1 VHDAN
6 STSSPTSAES
16 GASRI
21 LWILLIVATL
31 YVCYF
36 SNLGVIGFVGPDEP
50 RYAWIARAMVE
61 TGDWVTPQLYGQPW
75 FEKPVLYYW
84 EAAVSFKIFGVSET
98 AARLPSAFSALVGT
112 LALAWLAWR
121 VHGRETARWFL
132 IFLPSTVG
140 MIGFSHAAATDM
152 PFAGMIAVAMVCAA
166 VCLRLVQD
174 DKTPILPRAP
184 WLGLICFGVFLGLAV
199 LAKGPAAI
207 ILCGGAIF
215 LWTVFTKRW
224 RDAFRLLHPVA
235 IWAFCATALP
245 WYAICARRNPDFF
258 RIFIIEH
265 NFKRYLTPE
274 FQHIQPFWYYVPV
287 LLVAFLPWIGVC
299 LWSAVVGTGEI
310 FRRRTVSDVT
320 LLLICWPAFCVLFFS
335 TSHSKLPGY
344 ILPAFPAVGLLL
356 ARSVVSVRVGRDRS
370 FRYVH
375 LAVGGTFL
383 VLFAAAEVFSR
394 GQSPG
399 AALLASFS
407 GVPLLLFAVANLTLG
422 LVAAADGQKRPGH
435 VAAWAVAPMLLAML
449 FTGVSAKYLLGSLLN
464 DPSGKTI
471 ALELHKR
478 KIPPTQLFVAN
489 MNRSLLYGLSF
500 YLHGEVR
507 NWDQQSGTGGYL
519 LLGSKSCE
527 RIAGPGFYCEPRPLD
542 LDSTGRFLYLVIP
555 IAVEKVR

>member
-6 STSSPTSAES
+6 STSSATSVES
-16 GASRI
+16 SASRI

-61 TGDWVTPQLYGQPW
+61 KGDWVTPRLYGQPW

-84 EAAVSFKIFGVSET
+84 EAALSFKVCGVSEA
-98 AARLPSAFSALVGT
+98 AARMPSALSALIGT

-121 VHGRETARWFL
+121 IYGRDTARWFL
-132 IFLPSTVG
+132 LFLPSTVG
-140 MIGFSHAAATDM
+140 MIGFSHSAATDM

-166 VCLRLVQD
+166 VCMRLVQD
-174 DKTPILPRAP
+174 DKTPILPRTP
-184 WLGLICFGVFLGLAV
+184 WLGLLCFGLFLGLAV

-207 ILCGGAIF
+207 ILCVGAILF
-215 LWTVFTKRW
+215 WALFTKRW

-235 IWAFCATALP
+235 ILAFCVTALP
-245 WYAICARRNPDFF
+245 WYVICARRNPNFF

-287 LLVAFLPWIGVC
+287 LLVAFLPWIAVF
-299 LWSAVVGTGEI
+299 LWSLVFGTREI
-310 FRRRTVSDVT
+310 FRRRTVSDVP
-320 LLLICWPAFCVLFFS
+320 LLLICWAAFCVLFFS
-335 TSHSKLPGY
+335 ISHSKLPGY
-344 ILPAFPAVGLLL
+344 ILPAFPAIGFLL
-356 ARSVVSVRVGRDRS
+356 ARSVVSLRVGRERS

-375 LAVGGTFL
+375 YAVAGIL
-383 VLFAAAEVFSR
+383 LLLFAAAEIFSR
-394 GQSPG
+394 GQSSS

-407 GVPLLLFAVANLTLG
+407 GVSLLLFAVANLILG
-422 LVAAADGQKRPGH
+422 LVAAADGQERSGH
-435 VAAWAVAPMLLAML
+435 VAAWAVAPILLAML
-449 FTGVSAKYLLGSLLN
+449 FTGVSGKYLLGSLLN
-464 DPSGKTI
+464 DPSGRTL
-471 ALELHKR
+471 ALELQKR
-478 KIPPTQLFVAN
+478 QIPPTQLFVAN

-519 LLGSKSCE
+519 LLGSKNCE
-527 RIAGPGFYCEPRPLD
+527 RIAGPGFYCEPQPFD
-542 LDSTGRFLYLVIP
+542 LNSTGRFLYLVIP
-555 IAVEKVR
+555 IAGVRAR